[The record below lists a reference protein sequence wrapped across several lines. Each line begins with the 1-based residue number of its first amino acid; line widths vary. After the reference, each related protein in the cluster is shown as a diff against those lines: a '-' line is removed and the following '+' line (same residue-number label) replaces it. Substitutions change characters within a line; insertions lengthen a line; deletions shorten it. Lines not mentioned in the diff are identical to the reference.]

1 MDNDLKKIRI
11 LLRNENRNDEKMI
24 LRGRIE
30 MNLRRCIPLE
40 SNLFFLSIQV
50 KYQSWQDQA
59 KLQLQHRTAAGLLIA
74 YQCYV
79 HVRDDVIM
87 MF

>member
-1 MDNDLKKIRI
+1 MDNDPKKIRI

-30 MNLRRCIPLE
+30 MRRCIPLE

-74 YQCYV
+74 NQCYV
-79 HVRDDVIM
+79 HDDVIM
-87 MF
+87 TS

>member
-1 MDNDLKKIRI
+1 MDNDPKKIRI
-11 LLRNENRNDEKMI
+11 LLWNENRNDEKMI

-30 MNLRRCIPLE
+30 MRRCIPLE

-74 YQCYV
+74 NQCYV
-79 HVRDDVIM
+79 HDDVIM
-87 MF
+87 TS

>member
-11 LLRNENRNDEKMI
+11 LLRNENRNDEKII
-24 LRGRIE
+24 LRWRIE
-30 MNLRRCIPLE
+30 MRRCIPLE
-40 SNLFFLSIQV
+40 SNLFFLSILV

-74 YQCYV
+74 NQCYV
-79 HVRDDVIM
+79 HDDVIM
-87 MF
+87 TS